1 MVRLDKVSEEERKM
15 LLSLPCPSFESNPWV
30 GGPPL
35 RERRLAIITTA
46 GLHMRDDRPFQLD
59 PNDFYRVIPGD
70 VRSNDLVMSHIA
82 ASFDRSGFQRDW
94 NVVFPLDRLREIV
107 RDGIIGSLAD
117 FHYSVSS
124 AHRGEEFKAPAYEIA
139 SLLKKDKVNAV
150 LLLPV

>member
-15 LLSLPCPSFESNPWV
+15 LLSLPCPSFETNPFI

-35 RERRLAIITTA
+35 NERRLAIITTA
-46 GLHMRDDRPFQLD
+46 GLHTRHDRPFQLD

-70 VRSNDLVMSHIA
+70 VQANDLVMSHMA

-94 NVVFPLDRLREIV
+94 NVVFPLDRLREMV
-107 RDGIIGSLAD
+107 AEGIIGSLAD
-117 FHYSVSS
+117 FHYSVSTVHK
-124 AHRGEEFKAPAYEIA
+124 AEEFKALAREIA
-139 SLLKKDKVNAV
+139 GFLKKDRVNAV